1 MLIQQTEQLKVLMT
15 GLEQFFFYY
24 YYFMPE
30 IFGAWVSVSISGTK
44 RKRVFMADPKMTVW
58 ISKNVFQWK
67 ESVNLLRRWVL
78 KQLIDQRQQVEPGQM
93 ALICAF
99 VNTLTT
105 RRQLFQWIKKI
116 HMRFCVQSFR
126 VPAYKPESQRGSSM
140 VYFKSLGYIFCLE
153 LLIENYEC
161 HF

>member
-67 ESVNLLRRWVL
+67 ESVNL
-78 KQLIDQRQQVEPGQM
+78 
-93 ALICAF
+93 
-99 VNTLTT
+99 
-105 RRQLFQWIKKI
+105 
-116 HMRFCVQSFR
+116 
-126 VPAYKPESQRGSSM
+126 
-140 VYFKSLGYIFCLE
+140 
-153 LLIENYEC
+153 
-161 HF
+161 